1 MRKMVTRI
9 LAAAA
14 CLAMATTA
22 LGASLED
29 ELFFAADAYYK
40 GMDDRAER
48 AFADVLK
55 KDPGNDYALSRLGV
69 VLAERGDLAG
79 AAKRFEEALAVSPD
93 NLFALKWLGILAL
106 RRGDGG
112 EAYRR
117 FQAML
122 DIDPGNAQ
130 ATAWRG
136 IGLLLE
142 GNPAE
147 AVNQFAAASAADDAD
162 PGLHFLLGV
171 AYLGLGMPEN
181 ARLELE
187 MTLELRPTD
196 VQALTL
202 LGTLLS
208 RDGQRDLAVAAW
220 RQALAVDPG
229 NAQAR
234 FSLSRTL
241 ADEALAAR
249 IAGRE
254 AEAVRLWMLALEADP
269 TNAEALAALRAP
281 EPPKAPQTPA
291 DRPGTA
297 PADGK

>member
-1 MRKMVTRI
+1 M
-9 LAAAA
+9 
-14 CLAMATTA
+14 
-22 LGASLED
+22 
-29 ELFFAADAYYK
+29 
-40 GMDDRAER
+40 
-48 AFADVLK
+48 
-55 KDPGNDYALSRLGV
+55 
-69 VLAERGDLAG
+69 
-79 AAKRFEEALAVSPD
+79 
-93 NLFALKWLGILAL
+93 
-106 RRGDGG
+106 
-112 EAYRR
+112 
-117 FQAML
+117 
-122 DIDPGNAQ
+122 
-130 ATAWRG
+130 
-136 IGLLLE
+136 
-142 GNPAE
+142 
-147 AVNQFAAASAADDAD
+147 NQFAAASAADDAD

-254 AEAVRLWMLALEADP
+254 AEAARCGCWPGEP
-269 TNAEALAALRAP
+269 TRQTPRSLAALRAP
-281 EPPKAPQTPA
+281 KPPASAPNTPPA
-291 DRPGTA
+291 TA
-297 PADGK
+297 K